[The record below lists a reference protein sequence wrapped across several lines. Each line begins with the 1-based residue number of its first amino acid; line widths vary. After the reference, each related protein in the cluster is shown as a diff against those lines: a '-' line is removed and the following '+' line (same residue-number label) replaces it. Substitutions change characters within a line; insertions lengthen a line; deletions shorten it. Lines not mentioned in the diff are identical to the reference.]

1 MLSTPDLYTLVSA
14 AAEGEKELT
23 AFDQA
28 LLKAGIGN
36 VNLIRVSS
44 ILPPGSEFVKEL
56 ALPPGSLLPIAY
68 GSICSSE
75 PGSLIAAAVA
85 VGIGSSTDD
94 FGVIM
99 EYSGH
104 CTQQEAEGEVR
115 EMVTQ
120 AFQYRGK
127 ELIEIK
133 VAGIEHNVQCR
144 GCVFAGIPLWYK

>member
-28 LLKAGIGN
+28 LLKAGVGN
-36 VNLIRVSS
+36 VNLLRVSS
-44 ILPPGSEFVKEL
+44 ILPPGAGYVKEL
-56 ALPPGSLLPIAY
+56 ALTPGSLLPIAY
-68 GSICSSE
+68 GSISSSE

-85 VGIGSSTDD
+85 VGIGPSSDD
-94 FGVIM
+94 YGVIM
-99 EYSGH
+99 EFSGH
-104 CTQQEAEGEVR
+104 CTRQEAEGEVK
-115 EMVTQ
+115 EMVTE

-133 VAGIEHNVQCR
+133 VTSVEHRVLRC